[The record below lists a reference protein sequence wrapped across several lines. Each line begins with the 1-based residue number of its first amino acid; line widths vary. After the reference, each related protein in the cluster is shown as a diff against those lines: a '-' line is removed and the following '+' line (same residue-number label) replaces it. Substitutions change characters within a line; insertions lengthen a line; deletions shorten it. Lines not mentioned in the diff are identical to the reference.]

1 MLIGLFYCSDISVTN
16 VGFWT
21 NVILNLK
28 KGEKKE
34 RKSKVEREGERERE
48 REREN
53 KR

>member
-1 MLIGLFYCSDISVTN
+1 MLIGLFYCSDISAVN

-34 RKSKVEREGERERE
+34 RKREGERERE
-48 REREN
+48 KKKMN
-53 KR
+53 LIKM